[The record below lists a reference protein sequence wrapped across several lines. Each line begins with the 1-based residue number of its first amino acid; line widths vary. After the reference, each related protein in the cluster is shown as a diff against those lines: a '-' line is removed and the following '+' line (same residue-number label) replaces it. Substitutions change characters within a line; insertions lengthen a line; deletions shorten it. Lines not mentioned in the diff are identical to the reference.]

1 MLILSLAEK
10 LAGLGDFA
18 LEDTEVLLES
28 LHFKQALLG
37 LIEVDI
43 LMHIARHACHTDLA
57 LTGCEHSGTA
67 CVANLG
73 SLTADRQT
81 PPTVHYVVLLSCL
94 MSW

>member
-1 MLILSLAEK
+1 MLILSLAEE

-18 LEDTEVLLES
+18 LEDSEVLLES
-28 LHFKQALLG
+28 LDFEQTLLS

-43 LMHIARHACHTDLA
+43 LMHIACHAGHTHLA

-67 CVANLG
+67 CVNNVG
-73 SLTADRQT
+73 TVTVDRQT